1 MLKNNEYINDLES
14 ERLFLEKTYS
24 RVLISK
30 QYDDIIKIGINTKN
44 DTNILNSNI
53 YIDNDGVHQINIDSF
68 SGENDVH
75 VEPPSEPDVNE
86 INNEYELDSTINNY
100 NVNYN
105 IINNFNDNNAIIIG
119 SNNIENS
126 SKNQNEEQNK
136 EQSLEEKEA
145 DGVDKKLIEIVNLDE
160 DESTIVKDEF
170 IPKSLKLLRKF
181 YKMQELMK
189 HIYAIKEAEN
199 FELNNKGWH
208 RARYN
213 IENPT
218 VLDKMPQLIKALVQN
233 TVTMINKN
241 YYDID
246 SKSEIRDFLTEYA
259 DDNITQIT
267 IYNAPIANLM
277 MNYQDN
283 QGNILKLCK
292 QSIGTRY
299 YEEFDNYVDYLP
311 VLKYFTHHLEE
322 FVMKPEK
329 KGLKVIINED
339 YKILHELNVI
349 TKDALYIIVH
359 INKLF
364 SQIKDK
370 LVLDDKSMFYLYN
383 GVPLICRHIY
393 MQLDGKS
400 GFEVSV
406 ECSYKNTCKYC
417 GEPLE
422 SRDMLDSAEMPTT
435 VANFV
440 FMLLKAFHAGD
451 EHSRNFE
458 DFVMDADQ
466 YVNQG
471 YADQDVDFK
480 IQDKDKVGKIKIISN
495 NTIFLYIYN
504 KLCLFI
510 NQFCSRGAED
520 YDNKVTCLAAAFTWK
535 VLKDANVQIKEYI
548 SDIENTLIKRNY
560 SLTMLEKIG
569 SKITNTSE
577 IIDVLLNGFHQSYMN
592 DPLVET
598 FKMVKDKM
606 EGLNFDDLKK
616 ELKYYY
622 DKEIKIEDWNPT
634 DKVTFSEVKIE
645 LNYEYVDNTDLYK
658 VYTKFFCPVQILH
671 EFDKSEIC
679 KHCGLKKDLSN
690 VKECYK
696 KYEKNF
702 NTRCLIET
710 KTKTGELVNKTKYV
724 NISDIIKSGEDW
736 KDYILKEFKLNEQK
750 LESDIKK
757 INCGYLIDIRSDIEI
772 ALKQSLNP
780 NLTIEDI
787 IKISVYLHKKDI
799 NKNILGDLLYTELN
813 E

>member
-14 ERLFLEKTYS
+14 ERLFLEKAYS

-30 QYDDIIKIGINTKN
+30 HYNDI
-44 DTNILNSNI
+44 NILNSNT

-68 SGENDVH
+68 NGENDVH

-86 INNEYELDSTINNY
+86 INNEYELDSTMNNH
-100 NVNYN
+100 N
-105 IINNFNDNNAIIIG
+105 IINNVRITG

-126 SKNQNEEQNK
+126 SKNQNEEQ
-136 EQSLEEKEA
+136 SLEEKET
-145 DGVDKKLIEIVNLDE
+145 DGVDIKLVEMVNIDE
-160 DESTIVKDEF
+160 DESTIVRDEF

-208 RARYN
+208 RAKYN
-213 IENPT
+213 IENPI
-218 VLDKMPQLIKALVQN
+218 VLNKMPQLVKALVQN
-233 TVTMINKN
+233 AVTMTNKN

-246 SKSEIRDFLTEYA
+246 SKSEIRDFLTQYA
-259 DDNITQIT
+259 DDNITQVT

-292 QSIGTRY
+292 QAVGTRY
-299 YEEFDNYVDYLP
+299 YEEFDNYIDYLP

-322 FVMKPEK
+322 FVIKPEK

-359 INKLF
+359 MDQLF

-383 GVPLICRHIY
+383 GVPLICRHVY

-422 SRDMLDSAEMPTT
+422 SRDMLDFAEMPNT

-466 YVNQG
+466 DVNQG
-471 YADQDVDFK
+471 YVDQDVDFK
-480 IQDKDKVGKIKIISN
+480 IQDKDKVGKIKIVSN
-495 NTIFLYIYN
+495 NTIFLYVYN
-504 KLCLFI
+504 KICLFI

-520 YDNKVTCLAAAFTWK
+520 YDNKVTCLAAAFAWK
-535 VLKDANVQIKEYI
+535 VLKDGNVQIKEYI

-592 DPLVET
+592 EPLVET

-616 ELKYYY
+616 ELKYHY

-634 DKVTFSEVKIE
+634 DKVDAGEVKIE
-645 LNYEYVDNTDLYK
+645 LNYEYVDNVDLYK
-658 VYTKFFCPVQILH
+658 LYTKFFCPVQILH
-671 EFDKSEIC
+671 EFDKSGVC
-679 KHCGLKKDLSN
+679 KHCSLKKDLSN

-710 KTKTGELVNKTKYV
+710 KIKTGELVNKTKYV
-724 NISDIIKSGEDW
+724 NISDVIKSGEDW
-736 KDYILKEFKLNEQK
+736 RDYILKEFKLNEQK
-750 LESDIKK
+750 LESDIKR
-757 INCGYLIDIRSDIEI
+757 INCGYLIDIRTDIEI

-787 IKISVYLHKKDI
+787 IKIAVYLHKKDI